1 MINRRRFLNS
11 SISAPVVGLV
21 SSRFGVS
28 VSTGVSAGF
37 GAGVGSMIGT
47 AFCGADAWAQGAPW
61 PNKPINYLVPFPAG
75 GSTDILARLLAQ
87 RLGPALGTS
96 IVIDNKG
103 GAGGSVGSEIASRA
117 PADGY
122 TLLGGTISSHAIN
135 VSLYPKI
142 GYDPLKSFAPVLLFG
157 TNPVVL
163 VVAANSP
170 YKTLRELVEAAQK
183 NPLKLSG
190 ASTGNGTSQHLS
202 LELLGFKSHA
212 EFTHIPYKG
221 SSPAIQ
227 DVMSGQVD
235 FMLDTSLV
243 AGPHIQSGKLR
254 ALGVSS
260 LKRLENFP
268 DIPTIAESGVAGLQG
283 FEVLS
288 WQALFVPAGT
298 PQPIIQR
305 LYQESMRILQTSEV
319 QERLKALGIMPSNMT
334 PEQVKVFQKS
344 EIDKWAEVIKAAKI
358 KLE

>member
-1 MINRRRFLNS
+1 MIQRRSLLKQSTLGLTLS
-11 SISAPVVGLV
+11 SFMSSSLINTNTFAQSAN
-21 SSRFGVS
+21 
-28 VSTGVSAGF
+28 
-37 GAGVGSMIGT
+37 
-47 AFCGADAWAQGAPW
+47 W
-61 PNKPINYLVPFPAG
+61 PTKPINYLVPFPAG

-87 RLGPALGTS
+87 RLGPALGTT

-122 TLLGGTISSHAIN
+122 TILGGTVSSHAIN

-142 GYDPLKSFAPVLLFG
+142 GYDPLKSFSPVLLFG
-157 TNPVVL
+157 TNPVML

-170 YKTLRELVEAAQK
+170 YKTLKDLIEAAQRSP
-183 NPLKLSG
+183 NKLSG
-190 ASTGNGTSQHLS
+190 ASAGNGTSQHLA
-202 LELLGFKSHA
+202 LELLGFKSHSQ
-212 EFTHIPYKG
+212 FTHIPYKG

-260 LKRLENFP
+260 LKRLENFS
-268 DIPTIAESGVAGLQG
+268 DIPTIAESSLAGLQG

-288 WQALFVPAGT
+288 WQALFVPIGT

-305 LYQESMRILQTSEV
+305 LHTESMKILQTPEIS
-319 QERLKALGIMPSNMT
+319 ERLKALGILSSNMT
-334 PEQVKVFQKS
+334 PEQVKVFQKA
-344 EIDKWAEVIKAAKI
+344 EIDKWAEVIKAANI

>member
-1 MINRRRFLNS
+1 MQRRNFLKQSTLGVAMS
-11 SISAPVVGLV
+11 SIISSSLV
-21 SSRFGVS
+21 RTNAF
-28 VSTGVSAGF
+28 AEN
-37 GAGVGSMIGT
+37 T
-47 AFCGADAWAQGAPW
+47 AW
-61 PNKPINYLVPFPAG
+61 PSKPINYLVPFPAG

-87 RLGPALGTS
+87 RLGPALGTT

-117 PADGY
+117 PPDGY
-122 TLLGGTISSHAIN
+122 TILGGTVSSHAIN

-142 GYDPLKSFAPVLLFG
+142 GYDPLKSFSPVLLFG
-157 TNPVVL
+157 TNPVML

-170 YKTLRELVEAAQK
+170 YKTLKDLIEAAQRS
-183 NPLKLSG
+183 PHKLSG
-190 ASTGNGTSQHLS
+190 ASAGNGTSQHLA

-212 EFTHIPYKG
+212 QFTHVPYKG

-227 DVMSGQVD
+227 DVMSAQVD

-260 LKRLENFP
+260 LKRLETFP
-268 DIPTIAESGVAGLQG
+268 DIPTLAESSVPGLQG

-288 WQALFVPAGT
+288 WQALFVPIGT

-305 LYQESMRILQTSEV
+305 LYTESMKILQTPETA
-319 QERLKALGIMPSNMT
+319 ERLKALGIMASNMS
-334 PEQVKVFQKS
+334 PEQVKVFQKA
-344 EIDKWAEVIKAAKI
+344 EIDKWAEVIKAANI

>member
-1 MINRRRFLNS
+1 MIRRRLFLKHTLTPSALSLGGAALGS
-11 SISAPVVGLV
+11 SLLGN
-21 SSRFGVS
+21 F
-28 VSTGVSAGF
+28 
-37 GAGVGSMIGT
+37 
-47 AFCGADAWAQGAPW
+47 AFAQTAPW
-61 PNKPINYLVPFPAG
+61 PSKPINYLVPFPAG

-87 RLGPALGTS
+87 RLGPVLGTT

-117 PADGY
+117 APDGY
-122 TLLGGTISSHAIN
+122 TLLGGTVSSHAIN

-142 GYDPLKSFAPVLLFG
+142 GYDPLKSFSPVLLFG
-157 TNPVVL
+157 TNPVML

-170 YKTLRELVEAAQK
+170 FKTLKDLIDAAQK

-190 ASTGNGTSQHLS
+190 ASAGNGTSQHLS
-202 LELLGFKSHA
+202 LELLGFKSRVQ
-212 EFTHIPYKG
+212 FTHIPYKG

-243 AGPHIQSGKLR
+243 AGPHIQSGNLR

-268 DIPTIAESGVAGLQG
+268 DIPTIAESGIAGLQG
-283 FEVLS
+283 YEVLS
-288 WQALFVPAGT
+288 WQALFVPSGT

-305 LYQESMRILQTSEV
+305 LHTESMKILQTPEV
-319 QERLKALGIMPSNMT
+319 LERLKGLGIMPSNMT
-334 PEQVKVFQKS
+334 PEQIKAFQKS
-344 EIDKWAEVIKAAKI
+344 EIDKWAEVIKLANI

>member
-1 MINRRRFLNS
+1 MNQRRRFLKHTLTPTALSLVGATLGNS
-11 SISAPVVGLV
+11 L
-21 SSRFGVS
+21 FGNFALAE
-28 VSTGVSAGF
+28 T
-37 GAGVGSMIGT
+37 
-47 AFCGADAWAQGAPW
+47 APW
-61 PNKPINYLVPFPAG
+61 PSKPINYLVPFPAG

-87 RLGPALGTS
+87 RLGPVLGTT
-96 IVIDNKG
+96 IVIDNKA

-117 PADGY
+117 APDGY
-122 TLLGGTISSHAIN
+122 TLLGGTVSSHAIN

-142 GYDPLKSFAPVLLFG
+142 GYDPLKSFSPVVLFG
-157 TNPVVL
+157 TNPVML

-170 YKTLRELVEAAQK
+170 FKTLKDLIDAAQK

-190 ASTGNGTSQHLS
+190 ASAGNGTSQHLS
-202 LELLGFKSHA
+202 LELLGFKSHVQ
-212 EFTHIPYKG
+212 FTHIPYKG

-268 DIPTIAESGVAGLQG
+268 EVPTIAESGIAGLQG
-283 FEVLS
+283 YEVLS
-288 WQALFVPAGT
+288 WQALFVPTGT

-305 LYQESMRILQTSEV
+305 LHTESMKILQTPEV
-319 QERLKALGIMPSNMT
+319 LDRLKGLGIMPSNMT
-334 PEQVKVFQKS
+334 PEQIKAFQKS
-344 EIDKWAEVIKAAKI
+344 EIDKWAEVIKLANI

>member
-1 MINRRRFLNS
+1 MMQRRNFLKQSTLGVAMS
-11 SISAPVVGLV
+11 SIISSSLV
-21 SSRFGVS
+21 RTNAF
-28 VSTGVSAGF
+28 AEN
-37 GAGVGSMIGT
+37 T
-47 AFCGADAWAQGAPW
+47 AW
-61 PNKPINYLVPFPAG
+61 PSKPINYLVPFPAG

-87 RLGPALGTS
+87 RLGPALGTT

-117 PADGY
+117 PPDGY
-122 TLLGGTISSHAIN
+122 TILGGTVSSHAIN

-142 GYDPLKSFAPVLLFG
+142 GYDPLKSFSPVLLFG
-157 TNPVVL
+157 TNPVML

-170 YKTLRELVEAAQK
+170 YKTLKDLIEAAQRS
-183 NPLKLSG
+183 PHKLSG
-190 ASTGNGTSQHLS
+190 ASAGNGTSQHLA

-212 EFTHIPYKG
+212 QFTHVPYKG

-227 DVMSGQVD
+227 DVMSAQVD

-260 LKRLENFP
+260 LKRLETFP
-268 DIPTIAESGVAGLQG
+268 DIPTLAESSVPGLQG

-288 WQALFVPAGT
+288 WQALFVPIGT

-305 LYQESMRILQTSEV
+305 LYTESMKILQTPETA
-319 QERLKALGIMPSNMT
+319 ERLKALGIMASNMS
-334 PEQVKVFQKS
+334 PEQVKVFQKA
-344 EIDKWAEVIKAAKI
+344 EIDKWAEVIKAANI